1 MKHFA
6 IPVLALFALA
16 LAACGG
22 APPQPTTSANV
33 RLHSQLDSDSSQ
45 YRVEGAAGAD
55 EIAAKKSATIQALV
69 HAAKEMAGDPQQK
82 NNAGDYVKG
91 HLLDVMPM
99 ATHGKIFKRG
109 FSPDGESA
117 TLSLMIKINVTELK
131 RHLLENEVIT
141 GSRALAKSV
150 GRPNIMVVFDQGDCT
165 RGNTSGPLCELPKRI
180 KAQAGKVETAKQDV
194 NTFQKQVIDAG
205 CMIATQ
211 VTVDA
216 ETETTDKSKSSASFS
231 DTSSAN
237 SASRSNRKND
247 SSASR
252 RAAGVKTQHG
262 AAGSQR
268 ASASSSSS
276 ASSASA
282 SNRQNNVKSN
292 QETQLDRS
300 SKSKFSSKAI
310 KASDNCR
317 TFMTRFGPLE
327 ARLWKEQAKLDKI
340 QDKLDTARAG
350 VVSNDV
356 TSDKVGEWFTKNQ
369 WDIVSREG
377 VTQAQRT
384 QDAMI
389 NVEGLGQDPIAAL
402 AQLAGADIYVMHGLT
417 ESSAGGGYQVEV
429 NLKAYEVASGK
440 QLATKVGKS
449 NQLAS
454 AQKGNATSQAV
465 GRAMPKILEQI
476 QGYWSIMAKEGV
488 KAKVVFRGD
497 FSSSKVKR
505 RLRKFMKGL
514 NEYIDECDDT
524 CEWEKGL
531 STGQTISGQYTMPPK
546 ARSDFGDYLTEALE
560 EEGFTVQ
567 QIISNKT
574 LNIIQIIN

>member
-1 MKHFA
+1 MKQFA
-6 IPVLALFALA
+6 IALMATSALA

-22 APPQPTTSANV
+22 APPQPTTAANV

-55 EIAAKKSATIQALV
+55 EGAAKKAATIQALV
-69 HAAKEMAGDPQQK
+69 YAAKEMAGDPKQK
-82 NNAGDYVKG
+82 TNAGDYVKRN
-91 HLLDVMPM
+91 LLAIMPL

-109 FSPDGESA
+109 FTPDGQSA
-117 TLSLMIKINVTELK
+117 TLSLMIKINVSDLK
-131 RHLLENEVIT
+131 RHLLDNEVIT

-150 GRPNIMVVFDQGDCT
+150 GRPNIMVVFDQGDCS

-180 KAQAGKVETAKQDV
+180 KAQAEKVEAAKQDV
-194 NTFQKQVIDAG
+194 NKFQKQVIDAG
-205 CMIATQ
+205 CMIATE
-211 VTVDA
+211 VTVDS
-216 ETETTDKSKSSASFS
+216 ESETTDKSRSSASYS
-231 DTSSAN
+231 DTSRAN
-237 SASRSNRKND
+237 SASRNSRRSN

-252 RAAGVKTQHG
+252 SGAGISTRDGVAVSGRAS
-262 AAGSQR
+262 GSSSSAS
-268 ASASSSSS
+268 ASASSSS
-276 ASSASA
+276 
-282 SNRQNNVKSN
+282 RQNIVRANR
-292 QETQLDRS
+292 ETQLNRS

-317 TFMTRFGPLE
+317 TFMSRFGPLE

-340 QDKLDTARAG
+340 QDQLDTARAG

-389 NVEGLGQDPIAAL
+389 NVEGLGQDPVAAL

-505 RLRKFMKGL
+505 RLRKLMKNL
-514 NEYIDECDDT
+514 NEFIDECNDT
-524 CEWEKGL
+524 CEWEMGL
-531 STGQTISGQYTMPPK
+531 STSQTISGQYTMPAK

-560 EEGFTVQ
+560 EEGFTAQ